1 MGIVSVFRA
10 NRPQL
15 AAALIGMLAFAGG
28 CGSGEVGEST
38 AASPT
43 PPPGRSR
50 KEREAAIEAGRAER
64 LKEAAPKKATGPR
77 RRPTGASSP
86 KESGERIGFSVSGR
100 VSLIRQSCP
109 LLLYV

>member
-1 MGIVSVFRA
+1 MEIVSVFRA

-38 AASPT
+38 ATPAT

-64 LKEAAPKKATGPR
+64 AKQQAAPKKATGPR
-77 RRPTGASSP
+77 RRPVGASTP
-86 KESGERIGFSVSGR
+86 TESG
-100 VSLIRQSCP
+100 
-109 LLLYV
+109 

>member
-1 MGIVSVFRA
+1 MEIVSVFRA

-15 AAALIGMLAFAGG
+15 ATALIGMLAFAGG

-38 AASPT
+38 ATPAT

-64 LKEAAPKKATGPR
+64 AKQAAPKKATGPR
-77 RRPTGASSP
+77 RRPVGDSPP
-86 KESGERIGFSVSGR
+86 KESG
-100 VSLIRQSCP
+100 
-109 LLLYV
+109 

>member
-28 CGSGEVGEST
+28 CGSGELGEST
-38 AASPT
+38 ATPAT
-43 PPPGRSR
+43 PPLGRSR

-64 LKEAAPKKATGPR
+64 GKQAAPKKATGPH
-77 RRPTGASSP
+77 RRPMGASP
-86 KESGERIGFSVSGR
+86 
-100 VSLIRQSCP
+100 P
-109 LLLYV
+109 

>member
-1 MGIVSVFRA
+1 MEIVSVFRA

-15 AAALIGMLAFAGG
+15 ATALIGMLAFAGG

-38 AASPT
+38 ATPAT

-64 LKEAAPKKATGPR
+64 AKQAAPKKATGPR
-77 RRPTGASSP
+77 RRPVDASPP
-86 KESGERIGFSVSGR
+86 KESG
-100 VSLIRQSCP
+100 
-109 LLLYV
+109 

>member
-1 MGIVSVFRA
+1 MEIVSVFRA

-28 CGSGEVGEST
+28 CGSGEMGEST
-38 AASPT
+38 ATSAT

-64 LKEAAPKKATGPR
+64 AKQAAPKKATGPR
-77 RRPTGASSP
+77 RRPVVDSPP
-86 KESGERIGFSVSGR
+86 KESG
-100 VSLIRQSCP
+100 
-109 LLLYV
+109 